1 MPSKD
6 VKPPM
11 LAGIGAGKPVHPFA
25 VTVEEPVA
33 VSRMRKSERSSRLPD
48 VVRKICCL
56 LQNAIVP
63 DGYGIKYHAYHTIT
77 EGVL

>member
-11 LAGIGAGKPVHPFA
+11 PAGIGAGKPVHPFA

-33 VSRMRKSERSSRLPD
+33 VSRDAQVGAIFLPS
-48 VVRKICCL
+48 
-56 LQNAIVP
+56 
-63 DGYGIKYHAYHTIT
+63 
-77 EGVL
+77 